1 MTEMVKSG
9 LENTGVSSVELYPFL
24 PPPALQDCIEPS
36 FLNRFFHSDK
46 TKRSVRFIKYT
57 IFNEQSDLSYIVCI
71 NAGLNHGSTSQLR
84 GKVHIFRLIH
94 RYLLVNIFPEPKN
107 KNPSAIYQ
115 YCPPF

>member
-1 MTEMVKSG
+1 MFQRQLVLSPGRNRRIAMTEMVKSG

-57 IFNEQSDLSYIVCI
+57 IFNEQSDLRYILCI
-71 NAGLNHGSTSQLR
+71 NAGLNHGST
-84 GKVHIFRLIH
+84 
-94 RYLLVNIFPEPKN
+94 
-107 KNPSAIYQ
+107 
-115 YCPPF
+115 